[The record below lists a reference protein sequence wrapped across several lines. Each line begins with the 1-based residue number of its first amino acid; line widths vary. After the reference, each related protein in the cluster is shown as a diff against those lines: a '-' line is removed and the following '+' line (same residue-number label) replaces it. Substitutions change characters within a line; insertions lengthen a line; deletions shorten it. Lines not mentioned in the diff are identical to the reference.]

1 MRRWTLFAAL
11 PLICMV
17 TSADRAS
24 ATEIKVLSP
33 GAVGSSLRELVPQ
46 FEQASG
52 HKVTVTYSPAL
63 ALVDR
68 LEKGEATDVAI
79 FGDPAAESLQKNGI
93 IVSGSA
99 KVVATVGVGVFVR
112 RGDPK
117 PNITTRDAFERS
129 LLSARIITY
138 SDPKLGGTA
147 ANYVGK
153 LMAEL
158 DITGSV
164 GPKTHLTPPA
174 KPLADFV
181 ASGGASFGLTQ
192 ITEILQDPR
201 LELVGPLPAE
211 IQFYTRY
218 AIGIVAASRNRDVGK
233 ALIDFLASP
242 AAGAV
247 MQSKGF
253 EPR

>member
-1 MRRWTLFAAL
+1 MRRWILLAA
-11 PLICMV
+11 M
-17 TSADRAS
+17 SALGMSVS
-24 ATEIKVLSP
+24 AAKADEIKLLSP
-33 GAVGSSLRELVPQ
+33 GAVASSLRVLIPQ
-46 FEQASG
+46 LEQASG

-68 LEKGEATDVAI
+68 LKKGEATDVAI
-79 FGDPAAESLQKNGI
+79 FGNPATEGLQKLGI
-93 IVSGSA
+93 IVPDS
-99 KVVATVGVGVFVR
+99 KIVLATVGVGVFVR

-117 PNITTRDAFERS
+117 PDISSRDAFERAV
-129 LLSARIITY
+129 LKARIISY

-153 LMAEL
+153 LMADL
-158 DITGSV
+158 DITGSIS
-164 GPKTHLTPPA
+164 PKTHLTPPS

-181 ASGGASFGLTQ
+181 ASGGADFGLNQ

-211 IQFYTRY
+211 IQYYTRY
-218 AIGIVAASRNRDVGK
+218 AIGILAASQHRAAGK